1 MTRKSSGGVHQPD
14 SSMDAAK
21 GTRKTFKERQS
32 QEYSEAIDKMDPDTR
47 AFMQSDLQEF
57 ISRFR
62 ASTVDDDLRRSR
74 FTYKPLLGRECR
86 EVKLHEIYV
95 VQGKYRVT
103 VTVVVHDE
111 TVWFVNCFKK
121 RGSDQKQ
128 GIDRAVRIA
137 REIRKDTQ

>member
-1 MTRKSSGGVHQPD
+1 
-14 SSMDAAK
+14 MDAAK
-21 GTRKTFKERQS
+21 GTRKTFKVRQS
-32 QEYSEAIDKMDPDTR
+32 QECSAAIDKLDPDTR

-57 ISRFR
+57 TSRFR
-62 ASTVDDDLRRSR
+62 SSSTDEELVRSR
-74 FTYKPLLGRECR
+74 FTYKPLLGRGCR
-86 EVKLHEIYV
+86 EVKLNQIYV

-103 VTVVVHDE
+103 VTVLVHDK